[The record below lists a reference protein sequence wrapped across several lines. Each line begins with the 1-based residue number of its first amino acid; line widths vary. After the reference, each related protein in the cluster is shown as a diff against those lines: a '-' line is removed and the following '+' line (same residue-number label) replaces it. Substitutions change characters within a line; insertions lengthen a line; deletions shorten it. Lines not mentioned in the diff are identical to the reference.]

1 MLKLIGRLG
10 LVIACGLS
18 GIMKTGDLKK
28 RVALLE
34 DYLQMII
41 ELKGQINYFREPL
54 PDIFDKLKKNDRS
67 AAYIILD
74 SLGTQLREKGGE
86 IVKIWPEKVEEIYK
100 SEPVTADDMEI
111 MKYPGEFIGQTD
123 FENHIYH
130 FTYLEE
136 KLKKQIIEAQE
147 SYKKKGPMYSKIGFF
162 LGSIGA
168 IILF

>member
-1 MLKLIGRLG
+1 M
-10 LVIACGLS
+10 
-18 GIMKTGDLKK
+18 
-28 RVALLE
+28 
-34 DYLQMII
+34 
-41 ELKGQINYFREPL
+41 
-54 PDIFDKLKKNDRS
+54 
-67 AAYIILD
+67 
-74 SLGTQLREKGGE
+74 
-86 IVKIWPEKVEEIYK
+86 EEIYK

-147 SYKKKGPMYSKIGFF
+147 NYKKKGPMYSKIGFF

>member
-1 MLKLIGRLG
+1 
-10 LVIACGLS
+10 
-18 GIMKTGDLKK
+18 
-28 RVALLE
+28 
-34 DYLQMII
+34 
-41 ELKGQINYFREPL
+41 
-54 PDIFDKLKKNDRS
+54 
-67 AAYIILD
+67 
-74 SLGTQLREKGGE
+74 
-86 IVKIWPEKVEEIYK
+86 
-100 SEPVTADDMEI
+100 MEI

>member
-1 MLKLIGRLG
+1 MLKLIGLLG

-18 GIMKTGDLKK
+18 GIMKAGDLKK

-74 SLGTQLREKGGE
+74 SLSTQLREKGGE
-86 IVKIWPEKVEEIYK
+86 IVKIWPEKVEEI
-100 SEPVTADDMEI
+100 
-111 MKYPGEFIGQTD
+111 
-123 FENHIYH
+123 
-130 FTYLEE
+130 
-136 KLKKQIIEAQE
+136 
-147 SYKKKGPMYSKIGFF
+147 
-162 LGSIGA
+162 
-168 IILF
+168 

>member
-1 MLKLIGRLG
+1 MLKLAGLLG

-18 GIMKTGDLKK
+18 GIMKAGELKR

-54 PDIFDKLKKNDRS
+54 PDIFHKLNKNDCS
-67 AAYIILD
+67 AAYELLEG
-74 SLGTQLREKGGE
+74 LGDEIGEKGGE
-86 IVKIWPEKVEEIYK
+86 IVKIWPERVSEIYK
-100 SEPVTADDMEI
+100 GAPMTAEDMEI

-130 FTYLEE
+130 FTYLEDR
-136 KLKKQIIEAQE
+136 LKKQIREARD
-147 SYKKKGPMYSKIGFF
+147 SYEKKGPMYRKIGFF

>member
-1 MLKLIGRLG
+1 MLKLIGLLG

-18 GIMKTGDLKK
+18 GIMKAGDLKK

-34 DYLQMII
+34 DYLQMI
-41 ELKGQINYFREPL
+41 REPL

-147 SYKKKGPMYSKIGFF
+147 NYKKNGPMYSKIGFF

>member
-1 MLKLIGRLG
+1 
-10 LVIACGLS
+10 
-18 GIMKTGDLKK
+18 MKAGDLKK

-54 PDIFDKLKKNDRS
+54 PDIFDKLKKTIVLPPISFLTVSARS
-67 AAYIILD
+67 
-74 SLGTQLREKGGE
+74 SGKKGGE

-130 FTYLEE
+130 FPLNLEE
-136 KLKKQIIEAQE
+136 KLKNR
-147 SYKKKGPMYSKIGFF
+147 
-162 LGSIGA
+162 
-168 IILF
+168 

>member
-1 MLKLIGRLG
+1 
-10 LVIACGLS
+10 
-18 GIMKTGDLKK
+18 
-28 RVALLE
+28 
-34 DYLQMII
+34 MII